1 MTAVPQL
8 SVVIPTLGRPILVQ
22 TLDSL
27 IAIRDVVAM
36 EILVVGSIA
45 DPAVAQALADRI
57 RMNPGLFRHFDV
69 SFPRGDSS
77 EKKNLG
83 AREAR
88 ADIVAFVDDDVKVD
102 PEWPRYILEP
112 FHDPAVGLV
121 SGPSLTPDDVTLAA
135 RLAGSALSSWAAGYV
150 AERYSHAGETR
161 RVKWS
166 RLIGCNMA
174 YRKTVL
180 MAIGGFDPGFWPG
193 EEMKAAFLATQAGQ
207 FLVFQP
213 LARLYHYPRQ
223 SFVLFMRQVYGYGA
237 TRIRLMRA
245 GVEPELAALVPLVIL
260 LALAGWLAAGWF
272 SPLVMKAGL
281 IGAALYL
288 LGAALAAILR
298 WRDTRVGADLLIFFF
313 IPLMHISYG
322 LGELMEL
329 VRPGK
334 DFGHAAHGRK

>member
-1 MTAVPQL
+1 MTAMPRL

-27 IAIRDVVAM
+27 IAIRDMVAM

-45 DPAVAQALADRI
+45 DPSVAQALAERI
-57 RMNPGLFRHFDV
+57 QTYPGLFRHFDV

-102 PEWPRYILEP
+102 PEWSRYILEP
-112 FHDPAVGLV
+112 FCDPAVGLV
-121 SGPSLTPDDVTLAA
+121 SGPSLTPADVTLVS

-193 EEMKAAFLATQAGQ
+193 EEMKAAFLATRAGQ
-207 FLVFQP
+207 ILVFQP

-223 SFVLFMRQVYGYGA
+223 SFALFMRQMYGYGA

-245 GVEPELAALVPLVIL
+245 GVEPELTSLVPLIIL
-260 LALAGWLAAGWF
+260 LMGCHARRPDGCNALCAGC
-272 SPLVMKAGL
+272 
-281 IGAALYL
+281 
-288 LGAALAAILR
+288 
-298 WRDTRVGADLLIFFF
+298 
-313 IPLMHISYG
+313 G
-322 LGELMEL
+322 LGRHPPL
-329 VRPGK
+329 
-334 DFGHAAHGRK
+334 A